1 MFGLQFKQ
9 KSVTSSNIS
18 HICMLVGCDLN
29 DINISRYHK
38 CESIYLEA
46 TNMGAQATL
55 VADIPLKFTINNGEP
70 EC

>member
-1 MFGLQFKQ
+1 
-9 KSVTSSNIS
+9 
-18 HICMLVGCDLN
+18 MLVGCDLN